1 MFTELFVSL
10 HLKQL
15 LFLNILTMRKLE
27 KWMLAAIVITTTKVV
42 APEDASGPFGTA
54 SFHENDYPLYYFNIK
69 ANAATR
75 VAAYL
80 SK

>member
-1 MFTELFVSL
+1 
-10 HLKQL
+10 
-15 LFLNILTMRKLE
+15 MRKLE

-42 APEDASGPFGTA
+42 APEDASSPFGTA